1 MFFPTAGPDHE
12 ALSACLRRVSQE
24 SAEEAD
30 EFPGPKLQ
38 QMEPKAYLTC
48 TRRRDGASTRVGLFR
63 SIHSV
68 NSEGVGDEDTEGN
81 LYFHE
86 GKLLLT
92 DVREEVLEI
101 SLHIIWDA
109 SSGRVRAFGC
119 HLYLNGEHDD
129 EEFPEETFL
138 TLLRARLDESVR
150 NRV

>member
-1 MFFPTAGPDHE
+1 M
-12 ALSACLRRVSQE
+12 
-24 SAEEAD
+24 
-30 EFPGPKLQ
+30 
-38 QMEPKAYLTC
+38 TC
-48 TRRRDGASTRVGLFR
+48 TRRRDGAATRVGMFSRLCA
-63 SIHSV
+63 V
-68 NSEGVGDEDTEGN
+68 NDVVADEDTEGN

-119 HLYLNGEHDD
+119 HLYLNGEHGD

-138 TLLRARLDESVR
+138 ALLRARLDESVR
-150 NRV
+150 A